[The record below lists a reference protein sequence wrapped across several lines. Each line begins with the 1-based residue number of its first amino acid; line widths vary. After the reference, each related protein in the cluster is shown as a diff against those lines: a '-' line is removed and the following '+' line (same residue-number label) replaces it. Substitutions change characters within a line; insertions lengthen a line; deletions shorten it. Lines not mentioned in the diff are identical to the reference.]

1 MNVCDSISSNYY
13 FQFLRWFLHC
23 QCLWDISRGLA
34 GWSRSRL
41 GGWGESSGTIVLYRR
56 SCLGAS
62 LIRTYLQFRLANK
75 SSILRWIQRCKWK
88 SQDLYNWYVW
98 IKIRSKN
105 HKLLGKGS
113 QWIWFQ
119 HSGKGRLDCVHYSRL
134 QRPNPL
140 VSWFRRSSYS
150 KVIQPCELINSL
162 CQLKQNLTFFGFV
175 SFFIIDLKRAIVVL

>member
-1 MNVCDSISSNYY
+1 MNVCDSISSNY
-13 FQFLRWFLHC
+13 FFVFIRWFLHC

-56 SCLGAS
+56 SCLGTS

-75 SSILRWIQRCKWK
+75 SSILRWIQRCKWE

-98 IKIRSKN
+98 IKSRSKN

-113 QWIWFQ
+113 QWIWYQ
-119 HSGKGRLDCVHYSRL
+119 QSGNGRLDCVHYGRL

-140 VSWFRRSSYS
+140 VSWFRRSSNS
-150 KVIQPCELINSL
+150 KVIQPCEFINSL
-162 CQLKQNLTFFGFV
+162 CQLTKNLHFAICFI
-175 SFFIIDLKRAIVVL
+175 FIIDLKKAIVVL

>member
-1 MNVCDSISSNYY
+1 MNVCDSISSNY
-13 FQFLRWFLHC
+13 FFVFIRWFLHC

-56 SCLGAS
+56 SCLGTS

-75 SSILRWIQRCKWK
+75 SSILRWIQRCKWE

-98 IKIRSKN
+98 IKSRSKN

-113 QWIWFQ
+113 QWIWYQ
-119 HSGKGRLDCVHYSRL
+119 QSGNGRLDCVHYSRL
-134 QRPNPL
+134 QRPNSL
-140 VSWFRRSSYS
+140 VSWFRRSSNS
-150 KVIQPCELINSL
+150 KVIQPCEFINSL
-162 CQLKQNLTFFGFV
+162 CQLTKNLHFAICFI
-175 SFFIIDLKRAIVVL
+175 FIIDLKKAIVVL